1 MIYFSISDTV
11 PQDNEGNTE
20 QEETRNLCSYLE
32 DDDDWKAYLDQ
43 PLPTDD
49 LSGLK
54 PDRGSSSTLGVL
66 YDFYKVS

>member
-1 MIYFSISDTV
+1 MIYFSISDTA
-11 PQDNEGNTE
+11 PQDKEGNIE
-20 QEETRNLCSYLE
+20 QEETRSLFSCLE
-32 DDDDWKAYLDQ
+32 EDDDWKTYLDQ

-54 PDRGSSSTLGVL
+54 PDGGSSSTLGVL